1 MIKGKMPYFRS
12 RIPARL
18 SHRMDRNEI
27 RIPVQTSDLQK
38 ASIVCR
44 LLQRQMNRICDIME
58 KENHSFTYDELR
70 AKLDEVANL
79 LLSSIESWIF
89 DYIHSNHNTSKD
101 REEVA
106 RGIDHFI
113 NDTRRSLV
121 ESDYGI
127 AQRDFLSM
135 GPPELQNIS
144 SLWAFDSLAKE
155 YYQKRI
161 HVLEVAKQHLQGN
174 YDTEYDRRK
183 GTATVDPDATFYARV
198 KRENNMQTPASAP
211 EVSFS
216 QLIEQFIEFKVSS
229 GEWQAKTRI
238 GRQASLR
245 LLVEYFG
252 EDCDPATL
260 TASQMLDF
268 RENVLRK
275 LPVRRNISPEYRNKT
290 LKELL
295 KLDNIKPMDIS
306 TVNDYL
312 MVCSS
317 FFLWGIRFH
326 NWKSNPVSGLSI
338 SDHRSDDE
346 KRVPYTQ
353 VEVETIFKN
362 WAALPDNT
370 PDRRA
375 RKEQF
380 GWIIL
385 IAAYSGMRENEICQL
400 FVSDIVCSKGVPCF
414 DLQENHPSKSLK
426 NRQSRRLVPI
436 HAQLLKH
443 GFLTFVSCQREQP
456 EKIIREEMPPVRQ
469 LFTCCLWDKNNH
481 YGRNFSRA
489 YAAFSHAILPDSP
502 AKFHSFRHNVAT
514 CLNNLDGISSHHV
527 SRILGHAQQTTTER
541 IYTKTDLE
549 VLSGIL
555 NRMHYNVDPFELL
568 GMTSLPESTVQE
580 QIARLPVKE

>member
-1 MIKGKMPYFRS
+1 
-12 RIPARL
+12 
-18 SHRMDRNEI
+18 
-27 RIPVQTSDLQK
+27 
-38 ASIVCR
+38 
-44 LLQRQMNRICDIME
+44 ME

-79 LLSSIESWIF
+79 LLSSIESWTF
-89 DYIHSNHNTSKD
+89 DYIHSNHNTPKD

-127 AQRDFLSM
+127 AQRDFQTM

-183 GTATVDPDATFYARV
+183 GTATVDPHATLQARAM
-198 KRENNMQTPASAP
+198 REQIIPAPVSTP

-229 GEWQAKTRI
+229 GEWKAKTRVS
-238 GRQASLR
+238 RQASLH

-252 EDCDPATL
+252 EECDPAAI

-268 RENVLRK
+268 REKVLRK
-275 LPVRRNISPEYRNKT
+275 LPVRRNVSPEYRNKS
-290 LKELL
+290 LKDLLEL
-295 KLDNIKPMDIS
+295 DHIKTMDIA
-306 TVNDYL
+306 TINDYL

-317 FFLWGIRFH
+317 FFQWGIRFH
-326 NWKSNPVSGLSI
+326 DWKSNPVSGLLI
-338 SDHRSDDE
+338 SDQRSDDA

-353 VEVETIFKN
+353 TEIETIFRN
-362 WAALPDNT
+362 WVTFPDNT
-370 PDRRA
+370 PARKA

-380 GWIIL
+380 GWILL
-385 IAAYSGMRENEICQL
+385 IAAHSGMRENEICQL
-400 FVSDIVCSKGVPCF
+400 FVSDIVCSNGIPCF
-414 DLQENHPSKSLK
+414 DLQENHPTKSLK
-426 NRQSRRLVPI
+426 NRQSRRQVPI

-443 GFLTFVSCQREQP
+443 GFLTFVNRQRELP
-456 EKIIREEMPPVRQ
+456 EKIICEGTPPVRQ
-469 LFTCCLWDKNNH
+469 LFPCCLWDKNNH

-568 GMTSLPESTVQE
+568 GMPSLSDAAVQE
-580 QIARLPVKE
+580 QIALLPVKG

>member
-1 MIKGKMPYFRS
+1 
-12 RIPARL
+12 
-18 SHRMDRNEI
+18 
-27 RIPVQTSDLQK
+27 
-38 ASIVCR
+38 
-44 LLQRQMNRICDIME
+44 ME
-58 KENHSFTYDELR
+58 KENRVFTYEELR

-79 LLSSIESWIF
+79 LLSSIESWTF
-89 DYIHSNHNTSKD
+89 DYIHSNHNTPKD

-106 RGIDHFI
+106 LGIDHFI

-127 AQRDFLSM
+127 AQRDFQTM

-183 GTATVDPDATFYARV
+183 GTATVDPHATLQARAM
-198 KRENNMQTPASAP
+198 REQIIPAPVSTP

-229 GEWQAKTRI
+229 GEWKAKTRVS
-238 GRQASLR
+238 RQASLH

-252 EDCDPATL
+252 EECDPAAI

-268 RENVLRK
+268 REKVLRK
-275 LPVRRNISPEYRNKT
+275 LPVRRNVSPEYRNKS
-290 LKELL
+290 LKDLLEL
-295 KLDNIKPMDIS
+295 DHIKTMDIA
-306 TVNDYL
+306 TINDYL

-317 FFLWGIRFH
+317 FFQWGIRFH
-326 NWKSNPVSGLSI
+326 DWKSNPVSGLSI

-400 FVSDIVCSKGVPCF
+400 FVSDIVCSNGVPCF

-426 NRQSRRLVPI
+426 NRQSKRLVPI

>member
-44 LLQRQMNRICDIME
+44 LLQQYLNRIYDIME
-58 KENHSFTYDELR
+58 KENRVFTYEELR
-70 AKLDEVANL
+70 ARLDEVANFAL
-79 LLSSIESWIF
+79 YAIELWIF
-89 DYIHSNHNTSKD
+89 DYVNSGHKTPKD
-101 REEVA
+101 REEIS
-106 RGIDHFI
+106 RGIDSFI
-113 NDTRRSLV
+113 NDARRSLA
-121 ESDYGI
+121 ESDCTL
-127 AQRDFLSM
+127 AQCDFLTM
-135 GPPELQNIS
+135 GPPELQNVS
-144 SLWAFDSLAKE
+144 SIGLLDSLAKE
-155 YYQKRI
+155 YYQKKI
-161 HVLEVAKQHLQGN
+161 YVLKVAKEHLQGN

-183 GTATVDPDATFYARV
+183 GTATVDPHVTLQARAID
-198 KRENNMQTPASAP
+198 ESPIPTPASAP

-216 QLIEQFIEFKVSS
+216 RLIEQFIAFKASS
-229 GEWQAKTRI
+229 GEWKAKTRVS
-238 GRQASLR
+238 RQASLH

-252 EDCDPATL
+252 EECDPAAI

-268 RENVLRK
+268 REKVLRK
-275 LPVRRNISPEYRNKT
+275 LPVRRNVSPEYRNKS
-290 LKELL
+290 LKDLLEL
-295 KLDNIKPMDIS
+295 DHIKTMDIA
-306 TVNDYL
+306 TINDYL

-317 FFLWGIRFH
+317 FFQWGIRFH
-326 NWKSNPVSGLSI
+326 DWKSNPVSGLSI

-400 FVSDIVCSKGVPCF
+400 FVSDIVCSNGIPCF
-414 DLQENHPSKSLK
+414 DLQENHPTKSLK
-426 NRQSRRLVPI
+426 NRQSRRQVPI

-549 VLSGIL
+549 VLSGII

-568 GMTSLPESTVQE
+568 GMPSLSDAAVQE
-580 QIARLPVKE
+580 QIALLPVKG

>member
-27 RIPVQTSDLQK
+27 RIPVRTTDLQK
-38 ASIVCR
+38 ASAICR

-79 LLSSIESWIF
+79 LLSSIESWTF
-89 DYIHSNHNTSKD
+89 DYIHSNHNTPKD

-106 RGIDHFI
+106 RGIDSFI
-113 NDTRRSLV
+113 NDARRSLA
-121 ESDYGI
+121 ESDCTL
-127 AQRDFLSM
+127 AQCDFLTM
-135 GPPELQNIS
+135 GPPELQNVS
-144 SLWAFDSLAKE
+144 SIGLLDSLAKE
-155 YYQKRI
+155 YYQKKI
-161 HVLEVAKQHLQGN
+161 YVLEVAKEHLQGN

-183 GTATVDPDATFYARV
+183 GTATVDPHVTLQARAID
-198 KRENNMQTPASAP
+198 ESPIPTPASAP

-216 QLIEQFIEFKVSS
+216 RLIEQFIAFKASS
-229 GEWQAKTRI
+229 GEWKAKTRVS
-238 GRQASLR
+238 RQASLH

-252 EDCDPATL
+252 EECDPAAI

-268 RENVLRK
+268 REKVLRK
-275 LPVRRNISPEYRNKT
+275 LPVRRNVSPEYRNKS
-290 LKELL
+290 LKDLLEL
-295 KLDNIKPMDIS
+295 DHIKTMDIA
-306 TVNDYL
+306 TINDYL

-317 FFLWGIRFH
+317 FFQWGIRFH
-326 NWKSNPVSGLSI
+326 DWKSNPVSGLLI
-338 SDHRSDDE
+338 SDQRSDDA

-353 VEVETIFKN
+353 TEIETIFRN
-362 WAALPDNT
+362 WVTFPDNT
-370 PDRRA
+370 PARKA

-380 GWIIL
+380 GWILL
-385 IAAYSGMRENEICQL
+385 IAAHSGMRENEICQL
-400 FVSDIVCSKGVPCF
+400 FVSDIVCSNGIPCF
-414 DLQENHPSKSLK
+414 DLQENHPTKSLK
-426 NRQSRRLVPI
+426 NRQSRRQVPI

-443 GFLTFVSCQREQP
+443 GFLTFVNRQRELP
-456 EKIIREEMPPVRQ
+456 EKIICEGTPPVRQ
-469 LFTCCLWDKNNH
+469 LFPCCLWDKNNH

-489 YAAFSHAILPDSP
+489 YAAFSQSILPDTQ
-502 AKFHSFRHNVAT
+502 ARFHSFRHNVAT

-541 IYTKTDLE
+541 IYTKTDLK
-549 VLSGIL
+549 VLSGII

-568 GMTSLPESTVQE
+568 KMPALTDAAVQE
-580 QIARLPVKE
+580 QIALLPVKG

>member
-1 MIKGKMPYFRS
+1 
-12 RIPARL
+12 
-18 SHRMDRNEI
+18 
-27 RIPVQTSDLQK
+27 
-38 ASIVCR
+38 
-44 LLQRQMNRICDIME
+44 ME

-79 LLSSIESWIF
+79 LLSSIESWTF

-144 SLWAFDSLAKE
+144 SLWLLDALAKE

-183 GTATVDPDATFYARV
+183 GTATVDPHATLQARAM
-198 KRENNMQTPASAP
+198 REQIIPAPVSTP

-229 GEWQAKTRI
+229 GEWKAKTRVS
-238 GRQASLR
+238 RQASLH

-252 EDCDPATL
+252 EECDPAAI

-268 RENVLRK
+268 REKVLRK
-275 LPVRRNISPEYRNKT
+275 LPVRRNVSPEYRNKS
-290 LKELL
+290 LKDLLEL
-295 KLDNIKPMDIS
+295 DHIKTMDIA
-306 TVNDYL
+306 TINDYL

-317 FFLWGIRFH
+317 FFQWGIRFH
-326 NWKSNPVSGLSI
+326 DWKSNPVSGLSI
-338 SDHRSDDE
+338 SDQRSDDE

-353 VEVETIFKN
+353 AEVETIFKN
-362 WAALPDNT
+362 WATLPDNT
-370 PDRRA
+370 SDRQT

>member
-27 RIPVQTSDLQK
+27 RIPVRTTDLQK
-38 ASIVCR
+38 ASAVCR

-58 KENHSFTYDELR
+58 KENHFFTYDELR

-79 LLSSIESWIF
+79 LLSSIESWTF
-89 DYIHSNHNTSKD
+89 DYIHSNHNTPKD

-127 AQRDFLSM
+127 AQRDFQTM

-183 GTATVDPDATFYARV
+183 GTATVDPHATLQARAM
-198 KRENNMQTPASAP
+198 REQIIPAPSSTP

-229 GEWQAKTRI
+229 GEWKAKTRI
-238 GRQASLR
+238 SRQAPLR

-252 EDCDPATL
+252 KECDPAAI

-275 LPVRRNISPEYRNKT
+275 LPARRNVSPKYRNKT

-295 KLDNIKPMDIS
+295 ELDNIKTMDIS
-306 TVNDYL
+306 TINDYL
-312 MVCSS
+312 MVCGS
-317 FFLWGIRFH
+317 FFLWGSRFH

-338 SDHRSDDE
+338 SDQRSDDE

-353 VEVETIFKN
+353 AEVETIFKN
-362 WAALPDNT
+362 WATLPDNT
-370 PDRRA
+370 SDRQT

-400 FVSDIVCSKGVPCF
+400 FVSDIVCSNGVPCF

-426 NRQSRRLVPI
+426 NRQSKRLVPI

-443 GFLTFVSCQREQP
+443 GFLTFVSRQREQP

-481 YGRNFSRA
+481 YGRNFSRT
-489 YAAFSHAILPDSP
+489 YATFSQSILPNSP

-514 CLNNLDGISSHHV
+514 CLNNQDGISSHHV
-527 SRILGHAQQTTTER
+527 SRILGHTQQTTTER

-549 VLSGIL
+549 VLSGII

-568 GMTSLPESTVQE
+568 GMTSLSDSIVQE
-580 QIARLPVKE
+580 QIAHLPVKG